1 MEKRSLPAKQCPR
14 TQPGEEQGLNA
25 WHKYWGGLTVGSKK
39 DQSRKEDKQ
48 RLRVLHIVT
57 MNRKET
63 ARDTVL
69 EEEDIFH

>member
-1 MEKRSLPAKQCPR
+1 MGVR
-14 TQPGEEQGLNA
+14 
-25 WHKYWGGLTVGSKK
+25 K

-63 ARDTVL
+63 TRDTVL
-69 EEEDIFH
+69 EGRRHFPLRMRTTGEKTYTVIYYNDFMTNIKQKARLAL